1 MAADKY
7 KTRHALI
14 TDLKKSGA
22 FDAETIKGV
31 EAMKATDARKWFE
44 DNVDLKG
51 WTGADIESLWT
62 KKVTIEVSADAG
74 EEVEVMSPQ
83 AAEPDD
89 VEMDE
94 EEPQPKSRKAKGM
107 TPTGGRLAQAVASN
121 KGPSIASPLVM
132 AEKAYDR
139 AIKDNRLYRGHRPVF
154 DSGEQASRFGAWLR
168 MQLSKGADYDAKALD
183 RDILGKAHVTYD
195 NSLGGALVP
204 DEFVPNLI
212 DVKNEFGAARRAI
225 GVTNMSRETLIMPR
239 IASDATV
246 AWLGEGSSLT
256 AQSTPT
262 FDNVQLVAKKAGA
275 YFTISNELMN
285 DAAVNIADALSVS
298 LGRAFGEFEDDAFFL
313 GENDTVGINDL
324 IPAAS
329 ASTAIYDSASGGWS
343 GYTVAKVM
351 AWLGKIP
358 DAAWR
363 KGNVSIV
370 CSVNFYHSVL
380 LTLAQSAGG
389 ALASGLLN
397 GIGGRFR
404 QNALANADAQFDG
417 IPVFFTNSAPTTY
430 SADQAVAWAGAFDL
444 GAKFGEVSGSN
455 SIATSE
461 HVAFAS
467 DSLGV
472 RAIERIALVPHD
484 IQDDANSMVIT
495 LKD

>member
-7 KTRHALI
+7 KSRHALI
-14 TDLKKSGA
+14 ADLKRSGA
-22 FDAETIKGV
+22 FDGETIKSV
-31 EAMKATDARKWFE
+31 EAMNASDARKWFE
-44 DNVDLKG
+44 NNVDLKG
-51 WTGADIESLWT
+51 WSGADVEALWT
-62 KKVTIEVSADAG
+62 KKVTIAVEADAG

-94 EEPQPKSRKAKGM
+94 DEPQPKARAKGM
-107 TPTGGRLAQAVASN
+107 SEAAGRLAKAVKAPSVAS
-121 KGPSIASPLVM
+121 PVCM

-139 AIKDNRLYRGHRPVF
+139 AVKDGRLFRGHKPVF
-154 DSGEQASRFGAWLR
+154 DSGEQATKFGAWAR
-168 MQLSKGADYDAKALD
+168 MQLSKGADYPQKAFD

-195 NSLGGALVP
+195 NALGGALVP

-212 DVKNEFGAARRAI
+212 DVKNEFGAARRAV

-246 AWLGEGSSLT
+246 AWIGEGSTIS

-285 DAAVNIADALSVS
+285 DAAVNVADALSVS

-313 GENDTVGINDL
+313 GENDTTGINDL

-343 GYTVAKVM
+343 GYTVAKIM

-370 CSVNFYHSVL
+370 CSVPFYHSVL

-389 ALASGLLN
+389 AVPGNLLN

-404 QNALANADAQFDG
+404 QNSLANADAQFDG
-417 IPVFFTNSAPTTY
+417 IPVYFTNSAPTTY

-467 DSLGV
+467 DELGV
-472 RAIERIALVPHD
+472 RAIERIALSLHD